1 MQARDLV
8 ADHIEL
14 VSLPEVCV
22 RIQELADDP
31 DCSLDDF
38 AAVVAHDPSL
48 TARLLKL
55 VNSAFYGFPSR
66 VETVSRAVGLVGI
79 LALRNLALATAAVEL
94 FTDLPGQRLALFPF
108 WRHSVFCGLVARNL
122 AEAAQVLH
130 GERLFVGGL
139 LHDVGRLLIFSRL
152 PEAAARIQAES
163 DPGDCNPELAE
174 RRVLGFD
181 HAEVGGELLLAWML
195 PQALRE
201 SVRHHHRPL
210 AAGDH
215 VLEASLLHLANA
227 ATHQVEAQAGGADPL
242 LRDPFAGFV
251 EPPPPDFEAPCLAG
265 VAPAVWAAARIEPG
279 DLAQAVARAGEA
291 FEDTLRILYDL

>member
-8 ADHIEL
+8 ADNIDL
-14 VSLPEVCV
+14 VSLPEVCARV
-22 RIQELADDP
+22 QELADDP
-31 DCSLDDF
+31 DCTLDDF
-38 AAVVAHDPSL
+38 AAVVTHDPSL

-66 VETVSRAVGLVGI
+66 VETVSRAVNLVGI

-94 FTDLPGQRLALFPF
+94 FADLPGQRLALFPF

-122 AEAAQVLH
+122 ADAAHVLH

-152 PEAAARIQAES
+152 PEDATRIQAES
-163 DPGDCNPELAE
+163 GPEDCMPDVAE

-201 SVRHHHRPL
+201 SVRHHHHPL
-210 AAGDH
+210 AAGEH

-227 ATHQVEAQAGGADPL
+227 ATHQVEAQAGSADPL

-251 EPPPPDFEAPCLAG
+251 EPPPPDFDAPCLAG
-265 VAPAVWAAARIEPG
+265 VAPDVWAAARIGPE
-279 DLAQAVARAGEA
+279 DLAEAVARAGEA
-291 FEDTLRILYDL
+291 FEDTLRILYDI